1 MKPTR
6 LVFSVLAGVAVA
18 ATLTGCLQ
26 WFAPP
31 RVESTSQPTGEDVA
45 PELEE
50 FYHQVLRWDPCGN
63 GMQCTVARAPM
74 DWGNPA
80 DAEIE
85 LALVRHPATG
95 TKLGSLLVNPGGPG
109 GSGYDFVLESADYAT
124 SDRLQRSYDI
134 VGFDPRGVGRSS
146 AVSCYDDPAYL
157 DEFNYGDGTTDQAGP
172 IGSDAWIA
180 EIAAVNAEFAASCLE
195 HTGPLLQFVDTV
207 SAARD
212 MDLLRAVLGDE
223 KLNFLGYSYGT
234 FLGATYADLY
244 PEKTGRLVLD
254 GAVDPSTS
262 EFDVTKTQAV
272 GFENAFRAYLAD
284 CVTRSECPFLGT
296 VDEAMT
302 RTGELLSR
310 LNVEPIPAAD
320 GRLLWGSTMFVA
332 IILPLYNQDNW
343 PYLDD
348 LFTEVFAGET
358 ATAFFLADNYNG
370 RDPDGTYRDNSTEA
384 FISINCLDYVT
395 EVTNESMRAEAAL
408 LAQAAP
414 VFGPVMSY
422 GGTLCEAW
430 PFPATRERVAIDAS
444 GSADILVIGTT
455 NDPATPYVWAVALAD
470 QLQNGHLVTY
480 EGEGHTAYTTGN
492 SCVLGVVDAY
502 FIDGTVPESDPRCE
516 YEEPAE

>member
-1 MKPTR
+1 MKTTR
-6 LVFSVLAGVAVA
+6 AGLLLLVGVAVT

-26 WFAPP
+26 WFVPP
-31 RVESTSQPTGEDVA
+31 RVESTSQPTGEEVA
-45 PELEE
+45 ADLEVY
-50 FYHQVLRWDPCGN
+50 YHQVLRWQACGN

-74 DWGNPA
+74 DWSNPA

-85 LALVRHPATG
+85 LALVRHPASG
-95 TKLGSLLVNPGGPG
+95 TKIGSLLVNPGGPG
-109 GSGYDFVLESADYAT
+109 GSGYDFVLDSVDYAT

-146 AVSCYDDPAYL
+146 AVSCYDDPAFL
-157 DEFNYGDGTTDQAGP
+157 DEFNYGIIPGTV
-172 IGSDAWIA
+172 GSDQWIA
-180 EIAAVNAEFAASCLE
+180 DVAAANAEFAQACLT
-195 HTGPLLQFVDTV
+195 HTGPLLEFVDTE

-244 PEKTGRLVLD
+244 PENTGRLVLD
-254 GAVDPSTS
+254 GAVDPSTTD
-262 EFDVTKTQAV
+262 FDVTKTQAV
-272 GFENAFRAYLAD
+272 GFENAFKAYLAD
-284 CVTRSECPFLGT
+284 CVTRDGCPFTGT
-296 VDEAMT
+296 VDAAMA
-302 RTGELLSR
+302 RTGDLLSD
-310 LNVEPIPAAD
+310 LAVTPIPAPD
-320 GRLLWGSTMFVA
+320 GRMLGSSAMFIA

-370 RDPDGTYRDNSTEA
+370 RDTDGTYRDNSTES
-384 FISINCLDYVT
+384 FISINCLDYVSD
-395 EVTNESMRAEAAL
+395 VTPESMRAEAAL
-408 LAQAAP
+408 LAEAAP

-430 PFPATRERVAIDAS
+430 PFPPTRDRVAIAAE

-480 EGEGHTAYTTGN
+480 EGEGHTAYTTGD
-492 SCVLGVVDAY
+492 SCVLGVVDAF
-502 FIDGTVPESDPRCE
+502 FIDGTVPASDPSC
-516 YEEPAE
+516 

>member
-1 MKPTR
+1 MKTTR
-6 LVFSVLAGVAVA
+6 AGFALLTGLAVT

-31 RVESTSQPTGEDVA
+31 RVESTSQPTGEEVA
-45 PELEE
+45 ADLEE
-50 FYHQVLRWDPCGN
+50 YYHQVLRWQSCGG

-74 DWGNPA
+74 DWSNPG

-85 LALVRHPATG
+85 LALVRQPASG
-95 TKLGSLLVNPGGPG
+95 SKLGSLLVNPGGPG
-109 GSGYDFVLESADYAT
+109 GSGYDFVLDSVDYAT
-124 SDRLQRSYDI
+124 SERLQGSYDI

-146 AVSCYDDPAYL
+146 AVSCYDDPAFL
-157 DEFNYGDGTTDQAGP
+157 DEFNYGIIPGTV
-172 IGSDAWIA
+172 GSDQWIA
-180 EIAAVNAEFAASCLE
+180 DVAAANAEFAQACLT
-195 HTGPLLQFVDTV
+195 HTGPLLEFVDTV

-254 GAVDPSTS
+254 GAVDPSTTD
-262 EFDVTKTQAV
+262 FDVTKTQAV
-272 GFENAFRAYLAD
+272 GFENAFKAYLAD
-284 CVTRSECPFLGT
+284 CVTREECPFTGT
-296 VDEAMT
+296 VDAALA
-302 RTGELLSR
+302 RTGQLLSE
-310 LNVEPIPAAD
+310 LAVTPIPAPD
-320 GRLLWGSTMFVA
+320 GRMLGSSAMFIA

-348 LFTEVFAGET
+348 LFTEVFADET

-370 RDPDGTYRDNSTEA
+370 RDPDGTYRDNSTES
-384 FISINCLDYVT
+384 FISINCLDYVSN
-395 EVTNESMRAEAAL
+395 VTNESMRAEAAL
-408 LAQAAP
+408 LAEAAP
-414 VFGPVMSY
+414 VFGSVMSY

-430 PFPATRERVAIDAS
+430 PFPPTRDRVAIAAE

-470 QLQNGHLVTY
+470 QLENGHLVTY
-480 EGEGHTAYTTGN
+480 EGEGHTAYTTGD
-492 SCVLGVVDAY
+492 SCVLGVVDAF
-502 FIDGTVPESDPRCE
+502 FIDGTVPESDPNC
-516 YEEPAE
+516 

>member
-1 MKPTR
+1 MTTTR
-6 LVFSVLAGVAVA
+6 AGLALLMGVAVT

-31 RVESTSQPTGEDVA
+31 RVESTSQPTGEEVA
-45 PELEE
+45 LELRE
-50 FYHQVLRWDPCGN
+50 YYRQVLRWEPCGN

-74 DWGNPA
+74 DWSDPA
-80 DAEIE
+80 AAEIE
-85 LALVRHPATG
+85 LALVRQPASG
-95 TKLGSLLVNPGGPG
+95 TRLGSLLINPGGPG
-109 GSGYDFVLESADYAT
+109 GSGYDFVLDSVDYAT

-146 AVSCYDDPAYL
+146 AVSCYDDPAFL
-157 DEFNYGDGTTDQAGP
+157 DEFNYGIIPGTV
-172 IGSDAWIA
+172 GSDQWIA
-180 EIAAVNAEFAASCLE
+180 DVAAANAEFAQACLT
-195 HTGPLLQFVDTV
+195 HTGPLLQFVDTE

-223 KLNFLGYSYGT
+223 KLNYLGYSYGT

-262 EFDVTKTQAV
+262 DYEVTETQAV
-272 GFENAFRAYLAD
+272 GFENAFKAYLAD
-284 CVTRSECPFLGT
+284 CVTREECPFRGT
-296 VDEAMT
+296 VDSALD
-302 RTGELLSR
+302 RTAALLSE
-310 LNVEPIPAAD
+310 LAVNPLPAPD
-320 GRLLWGSTMFVA
+320 GRMLGSSAMFIA

-348 LFTEVFAGET
+348 LFTEVFAGDT

-370 RDPDGTYRDNSTEA
+370 RDPDGTYRDNSTES
-384 FISINCLDYVT
+384 FIAINCLDYVS

-408 LAQAAP
+408 LAEAAP

-430 PFPATRERVAIDAS
+430 PFPPTRDRVAIAAE

-470 QLQNGHLVTY
+470 QLENGHLVTY
-480 EGEGHTAYTTGN
+480 EGEGHTAYTTGDP
-492 SCVLGVVDAY
+492 CVLGVVDAF
-502 FIDGTVPESDPRCE
+502 FIDGTVPESDPNC
-516 YEEPAE
+516 

>member
-6 LVFSVLAGVAVA
+6 LAFAALVGIAVT

-31 RVESTSQPTGEDVA
+31 RVESTSQPTGEEVA
-45 PELEE
+45 ADLEVY
-50 FYHQVLRWDPCGN
+50 YHQVLRWQACGN

-74 DWGNPA
+74 DWSNPG

-85 LALVRHPATG
+85 LALVRQPAAG
-95 TKLGSLLVNPGGPG
+95 TKLGSLLINPGGPG
-109 GSGYDFVLESADYAT
+109 GSGYDFVLDSVDYAT
-124 SDRLQRSYDI
+124 SERLQRSYDI

-146 AVSCYDDPAYL
+146 AVSCYDDPAFL
-157 DEFNYGDGTTDQAGP
+157 DEFNYGIIPGTV
-172 IGSDAWIA
+172 GSDQWIA
-180 EIAAVNAEFAASCLE
+180 DVAAANAEFAQACLT
-195 HTGPLLQFVDTV
+195 HTGPLLEFVDTV

-254 GAVDPSTS
+254 GAVDPSTTD
-262 EFDVTKTQAV
+262 FDVTKTQAV
-272 GFENAFRAYLAD
+272 GFENAFKAYLAD
-284 CVTRSECPFLGT
+284 CVTRDDCPFTGT
-296 VDEAMT
+296 VDAALA
-302 RTGELLSR
+302 RTGDLLSD
-310 LNVEPIPAAD
+310 LAVTPLPAPD
-320 GRLLWGSTMFVA
+320 GRVLGSSAMFIA

-370 RDPDGTYRDNSTEA
+370 RDPDGTYRDNSTES
-384 FISINCLDYVT
+384 FISINCLDYVS

-408 LAQAAP
+408 LAEAAP

-430 PFPATRERVAIDAS
+430 PFPPTRDRVAIAAE

-480 EGEGHTAYTTGN
+480 EGEGHTAYTTGD
-492 SCVLGVVDAY
+492 SCVLGVVDDF
-502 FIDGTVPESDPRCE
+502 FIDGTVPESDPNC
-516 YEEPAE
+516 

>member
-1 MKPTR
+1 MKTTR
-6 LVFSVLAGVAVA
+6 AGFVLLVGVAVM

-26 WFAPP
+26 WFLPP

-45 PELEE
+45 ADLEE
-50 FYHQVLRWDPCGN
+50 YYHQVLSWQSCGN

-74 DWGNPA
+74 DWSNPG

-85 LALVRHPATG
+85 LALVRQPASG

-109 GSGYDFVLESADYAT
+109 GSGYDFVRDSVDYAA
-124 SDRLQRSYDI
+124 SERLQSSYDL

-146 AVSCYDDPAYL
+146 AVSCYDDPAFL
-157 DEFNYGDGTTDQAGP
+157 DEFNYGIIPGKV
-172 IGSDAWIA
+172 GSDRWIA
-180 EIAAVNAEFAASCLE
+180 DVAAANAEFAQACLT
-195 HTGPLLQFVDTV
+195 HTGDLLEFVDTV

-223 KLNFLGYSYGT
+223 KLNYLGYSYGT

-254 GAVDPSTS
+254 GAVDPSTTD
-262 EFDVTKTQAV
+262 FDVTKTQAV
-272 GFENAFRAYLAD
+272 GFENAFKAYLAD
-284 CVTRSECPFLGT
+284 CVTREECPFRAP
-296 VDEAMT
+296 VDAAMA
-302 RTGELLSR
+302 RTGELLSE
-310 LNVEPIPAAD
+310 LAVTPIPAPD
-320 GRLLWGSTMFVA
+320 GRMLGSSAMFIA

-358 ATAFFLADNYNG
+358 ATAFFLADSYNG
-370 RDPDGTYRDNSTEA
+370 RETDGTYRDNSTES
-384 FISINCLDYVT
+384 FISINCLDYVS

-408 LAQAAP
+408 LKEAAP

-430 PFPATRERVAIDAS
+430 PFPPTRERVAIAAE

-470 QLQNGHLVTY
+470 QLENGHLVTY
-480 EGEGHTAYTTGN
+480 EGEGHTAYTTGDP
-492 SCVLGVVDAY
+492 CVVGVVDGF
-502 FIDGTVPESDPRCE
+502 FIDGTVPESDPNC
-516 YEEPAE
+516 

>member
-1 MKPTR
+1 MKTPR
-6 LVFSVLAGVAVA
+6 LALALLVGVAVT
-18 ATLTGCLQ
+18 ATLSGCLQ
-26 WFAPP
+26 WFVPP
-31 RVESTSQPTGEDVA
+31 RVESTSQPTGEEVA
-45 PELEE
+45 ADLAEY
-50 FYHQVLRWDPCGN
+50 YHQVLRWDPCGN

-74 DWGNPA
+74 DWNNPG

-109 GSGYDFVLESADYAT
+109 GSGYDFVLDSVDYAT
-124 SDRLQRSYDI
+124 SATLQRSYDI

-146 AVSCYDDPAYL
+146 AVSCYDDPAFL
-157 DEFNYGDGTTDQAGP
+157 DDYNYGIIPGTV
-172 IGSDAWIA
+172 GSDEWIA
-180 EIAAVNAEFAASCLE
+180 NLSAANVEFAQSCLT

-223 KLNFLGYSYGT
+223 KLNFLGFSYGT

-244 PEKTGRLVLD
+244 PENTGRLVLD
-254 GAVDPSTS
+254 GAVDPSTT

-284 CVTRSECPFLGT
+284 CLTREGCPFTGT
-296 VDEAMT
+296 VDDAMA
-302 RTGELLSR
+302 RTGALLGELAIT
-310 LNVEPIPAAD
+310 PIPGAD
-320 GRLLWGSTMFVA
+320 GRVLGSSAMFIA

-348 LFTEVFAGET
+348 LFTEVFVGDAT
-358 ATAFFLADNYNG
+358 TAFFLADNYNG

-384 FISINCLDYVT
+384 FLSINCLDYVT
-395 EVTNESMRAEAAL
+395 EVTNETMRADAAL
-408 LAQAAP
+408 LLAAAP

-430 PFPATRERVAIDAS
+430 PFPATRERVAIAAP

-470 QLQNGHLVTY
+470 QLENGHLVTY

-492 SCVLGVVDAY
+492 ACVQGVVDA
-502 FIDGTVPESDPRCE
+502 FFVDGSVPESDPNC
-516 YEEPAE
+516 

>member
-1 MKPTR
+1 MKSTR
-6 LVFSVLAGVAVA
+6 LGLVLLTTAAVAV
-18 ATLTGCLQ
+18 TLTGCLQ
-26 WFAPP
+26 WFQPP

-45 PELEE
+45 ADLAEY
-50 FYHQVLRWDPCGN
+50 YHQVLRWDPCGN

-74 DWGNPA
+74 DWNNPA

-109 GSGYDFVLESADYAT
+109 GSGYDFVLDSADTAT
-124 SDRLQRSYDI
+124 SERLQRSYDV

-157 DEFNYGDGTTDQAGP
+157 DQFNYGIIPGTV
-172 IGSDAWIA
+172 GSDQWIA
-180 EIAAVNAEFAASCLE
+180 DLAAANAEFAQSCLT

-244 PEKTGRLVLD
+244 PKKTGRLVLD
-254 GAVDPSTS
+254 GAVDPSTTD
-262 EFDVTKTQAV
+262 FDVTKTQAV
-272 GFENAFRAYLAD
+272 GFENAFKAYLVD
-284 CVTRSECPFLGT
+284 CLTHEACPFTGT
-296 VDEAMT
+296 VDDAMA
-302 RTGELLSR
+302 RTAALLTKLSTSP
-310 LNVEPIPAAD
+310 LPAVD
-320 GRLLWGSTMFVA
+320 GRMLGSSTMFVA
-332 IILPLYNQDNW
+332 IILPLYNPDNW
-343 PYLDD
+343 SYLDD
-348 LFTEVFAGET
+348 LFTEVFAGQT
-358 ATAFFLADNYNG
+358 TTAFFLADNYNG
-370 RDPDGTYRDNSTEA
+370 RSSDGTYRDNSTES
-384 FISINCLDYVT
+384 FIAINCLDYKTDVS
-395 EVTNESMRAEAAL
+395 NESMRAEAAL

-430 PFPATRERVAIDAS
+430 PFPATRDRVKIDAA

-480 EGEGHTAYTTGN
+480 EGEGHTAYTTGDP
-492 SCVLGVVDAY
+492 CVLDVVDA
-502 FIDGTVPESDPRCE
+502 FFVDGRVPSSDPHC
-516 YEEPAE
+516 